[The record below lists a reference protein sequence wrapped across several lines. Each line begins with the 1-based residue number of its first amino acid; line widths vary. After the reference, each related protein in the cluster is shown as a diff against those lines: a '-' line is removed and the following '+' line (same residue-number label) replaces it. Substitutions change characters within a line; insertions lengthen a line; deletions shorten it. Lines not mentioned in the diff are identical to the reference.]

1 MTENSVNPPRRSPLW
16 MRILL
21 GVSLALNLAV
31 VGLAVGAS
39 LRLIGPGGPPP
50 HSFGGALIR
59 AMPAEDRKAIGRQ
72 ARAHIGRSGH
82 KADSAQLI
90 AALRAT
96 PYDQSV
102 VVELLEA
109 QAAGRPV
116 IAFGR
121 GGATETVR
129 PLDGAECDAATGL
142 WFDAQEPDSLAAAV
156 RRFIEEE
163 HRFDPA
169 RIRRHA
175 ERFSA
180 ERFRTEMRGA
190 VESCLAAGA
199 AQ

>member
-109 QAAGRPV
+109 QAAGRQ
-116 IAFGR
+116 AF
-121 GGATETVR
+121 
-129 PLDGAECDAATGL
+129 AEALQTAWLERVQAMTD
-142 WFDAQEPDSLAAAV
+142 
-156 RRFIEEE
+156 
-163 HRFDPA
+163 
-169 RIRRHA
+169 A
-175 ERFSA
+175 ERMAFADGLEAA
-180 ERFRTEMRGA
+180 EARRKKHYKGGTDRKD
-190 VESCLAAGA
+190 
-199 AQ
+199 